1 MLFCI
6 LNLKQHME
14 CVNILGA
21 IKTGQVGYASVQM
34 VKVDNFQVM
43 LSAWDSYSFLTIYM
57 LYKKQYKICNSKH
70 PVKLKLILKAPIF
83 LSLF

>member
-1 MLFCI
+1 
-6 LNLKQHME
+6 ME

-34 VKVDNFQVM
+34 VKVGNFQVM

-57 LYKKQYKICNSKH
+57 LYKKTI
-70 PVKLKLILKAPIF
+70 
-83 LSLF
+83 